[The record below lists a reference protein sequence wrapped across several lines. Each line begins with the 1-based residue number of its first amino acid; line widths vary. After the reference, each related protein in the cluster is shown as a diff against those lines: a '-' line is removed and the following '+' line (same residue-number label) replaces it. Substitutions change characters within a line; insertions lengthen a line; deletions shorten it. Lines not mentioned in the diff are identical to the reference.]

1 MKGKYSRSSGN
12 QTEAKILLK
21 MLERNKRNATK
32 KIIII
37 IIINEKK
44 KANAT
49 ERLSEW
55 EKRQQKDKM
64 IPDSV
69 SNIVLQLEFILHLF

>member
-21 MLERNKRNATK
+21 MLERNKRNAT

>member
-1 MKGKYSRSSGN
+1 
-12 QTEAKILLK
+12 
-21 MLERNKRNATK
+21 MLPK
-32 KIIII
+32 KKI

>member
-21 MLERNKRNATK
+21 MLERNKINATK
-32 KIIII
+32 KIII